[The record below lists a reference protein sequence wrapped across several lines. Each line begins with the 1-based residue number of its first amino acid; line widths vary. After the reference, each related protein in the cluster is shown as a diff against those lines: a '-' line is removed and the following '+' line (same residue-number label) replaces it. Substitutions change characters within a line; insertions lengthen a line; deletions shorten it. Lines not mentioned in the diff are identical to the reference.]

1 LRSILELLTPAD
13 GIRALSVYT
22 LPLRELPLSIA
33 AGICDTRKG
42 MYKRIVLKLSGEA
55 LAGNKGL
62 GLDSERVIETIF

>member
-1 LRSILELLTPAD
+1 
-13 GIRALSVYT
+13 
-22 LPLRELPLSIA
+22 
-33 AGICDTRKG
+33 